1 MAYQNQKIQPQ
12 SQPYLY
18 TNQTKKQKL
27 KLHEDYDL
35 DTYLSTYVSQNT
47 LNIHLPTT
55 QPILHLPPPRT
66 PPISIP
72 TPKLSDNNIH
82 NSYKH
87 PPTLYPIQEPDI
99 IKDDQLDET
108 CLDPSIDRI
117 TSTYTIDNQLKI
129 SEHISQPTFATIT
142 IHPDTSYHQYS
153 QVPSIDYPDNVYN
166 MTIRNTQPFISP
178 SDRVSST
185 LPSNISLNLDV
196 LQKTVRF

>member
-1 MAYQNQKIQPQ
+1 MR
-12 SQPYLY
+12 LFC
-18 TNQTKKQKL
+18 
-27 KLHEDYDL
+27 DL
-35 DTYLSTYVSQNT
+35 EL
-47 LNIHLPTT
+47 LLLPCVFLL
-55 QPILHLPPPRT
+55 ILLDCYFVFVALFPTFGVNVPLVLATVP
-66 PPISIP
+66 SVVLVVAIP
-72 TPKLSDNNIH
+72 
-82 NSYKH
+82 
-87 PPTLYPIQEPDI
+87 LYPIQEQDT